1 MTPSTQ
7 KDELI
12 SSDTYKTYLDNLLAG
27 NRTTCS
33 QIATDLIE
41 NGVDFPVVY
50 ENLFKATLYEIGV
63 LWELNRI
70 SVAAEH
76 MATAIT
82 EGIMNQLYPNIINP
96 VRAQK
101 KGVIASVENET
112 HQVGGKMAADI
123 LEKQGWD
130 AIYLGASTPLGEL
143 LNFIAATNPNLV
155 GLSLS
160 VYFNFAALKQML
172 DEISIRC
179 KGLDIIIG
187 GQALQSSGADLA
199 DSYANATYIASL
211 EELESYL
218 DAYQKS

>member
-1 MTPSTQ
+1 MTHSTK

-12 SSDTYKTYLDNLLAG
+12 STDTYETYLNALLAG
-27 NRTTCS
+27 NRTACS
-33 QIATDLIE
+33 QIAIDLVEKGI
-41 NGVDFPVVY
+41 DFLVLY
-50 ENLFKATLYEIGV
+50 EGLFKASLYEIGV

-96 VRAQK
+96 VRTQK

-112 HQVGGKMAADI
+112 HQIGAKMAADI
-123 LEKQGWD
+123 LEKHGWD

-143 LNFIAATNPNLV
+143 LNFIAATNPDLL

-160 VYFNFAALKQML
+160 AYFNFAQLKKML
-172 DEISIRC
+172 DEISGRY
-179 KGLDIIIG
+179 KGLDMIIG
-187 GQALQSSGADLA
+187 GQALQSVGADLA
-199 DSYANATYIASL
+199 DSYANVTYIASL
-211 EELESYL
+211 EALESYL